1 VGVRRRFSA
10 DFKVEVVL
18 EILKEEKSISQ
29 LASEYGIHQSQLI
42 RWRQQAVQGLSEVL
56 ADQRTAVTQVR
67 AQYEDKLQKLYA
79 EVGRLTTE
87 LTWLKKKS
95 GRLPGS

>member
-56 ADQRTAVTQVR
+56 ADQRTAV
-67 AQYEDKLQKLYA
+67 K
-79 EVGRLTTE
+79 
-87 LTWLKKKS
+87 
-95 GRLPGS
+95 